1 MKEVMEKRVLNA
13 AESEKIVSGFV
24 SLPKSQ
30 VVKRFEEI
38 KLKAP
43 LALKILSPNAIHKT
57 EVNGVRVVMYEDSVK
72 PAFDALMRDAQEHK
86 LQLDGIFV
94 QEFVKGVETIA
105 GLKKDPVFGHM
116 ILFGLGG
123 IFTEVIA
130 DTSTRK
136 CPITLSDA
144 EDMIC
149 ELKSSKIFLEGFR
162 GMKVD
167 LNGLKKSLVEIS
179 KIPGKHKNIEEL
191 DINPF
196 TLTDKG
202 SFAVDVRAVLA

>member
-1 MKEVMEKRVLNA
+1 MEKRVLNA
-13 AESEKIVSGFV
+13 AESEKLVSGFV
-24 SLPKSQ
+24 VVPKSQ
-30 VVKRFEEI
+30 VVKSFEEI
-38 KLKAP
+38 KIKAP
-43 LALKILSPNAIHKT
+43 LALKILSPNAVHKT
-57 EVNGVRVVMYEDSVK
+57 EVNGVKVVVYQDSVK
-72 PAFDALMRDAQEHK
+72 PAFDDLIKEVQKHK

-94 QEFVKGVETIA
+94 QEFVKGIETIA

-136 CPITLSDA
+136 CPITSNDA
-144 EDMIC
+144 EEMIM
-149 ELKSSKIFLEGFR
+149 ELKSSEIFYDGFR

-167 LNGLKKSLVEIS
+167 LNDLKNSLVRIS
-179 KIPGKHKNIEEL
+179 KIPQSHKDIEEL

-196 TLTDKG
+196 TISEGG
-202 SFAVDVRAVLA
+202 SFAVDVRAVLS